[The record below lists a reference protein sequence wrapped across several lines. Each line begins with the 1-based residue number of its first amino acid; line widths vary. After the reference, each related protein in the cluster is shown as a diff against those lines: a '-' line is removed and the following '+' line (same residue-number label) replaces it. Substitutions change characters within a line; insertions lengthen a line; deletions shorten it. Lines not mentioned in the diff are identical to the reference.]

1 MKKRILIFF
10 SSYFPLVG
18 GAEVAVKELTDRL
31 PEFEFDLLTARLRCG
46 LPDEETVG
54 RVRVR
59 RLGFG
64 GNIDKFLL
72 PFLAWRRA
80 ERLHRR
86 APYDA
91 VWVVMASYAAFGAV
105 LFKLAHRKV
114 PMLLTLQEGDP
125 PEWIERKVRLVRP
138 WFTAIFRLSDGLQTI
153 SRFLMEWGRKMG
165 CRARV
170 QEVVPN
176 GVNVERFATGLPPQ
190 ARASERGRLGFA
202 SDDFVIVT
210 ASRLVVK
217 NGVDL
222 LIGSLSLLPPRV
234 KLLVA
239 GAGDLE
245 GKLKAQAA
253 ALGVAARV
261 VFAGEVGHDRLP
273 ALLAASDAF
282 CRPSRSEGLGNAFIE
297 AMAAGLPTVGTP
309 VGGIPDVIQ
318 DGRNGLMVEPESS
331 GSVAAAIGRLLDDP
345 ALARRLAEAGKA
357 SARGYAWESLAGRM
371 AGLFGRLFRESQAE

>member
-1 MKKRILIFF
+1 
-10 SSYFPLVG
+10 
-18 GAEVAVKELTDRL
+18 
-31 PEFEFDLLTARLRCG
+31 
-46 LPDEETVG
+46 
-54 RVRVR
+54 
-59 RLGFG
+59 
-64 GNIDKFLL
+64 
-72 PFLAWRRA
+72 
-80 ERLHRR
+80 
-86 APYDA
+86 
-91 VWVVMASYAAFGAV
+91 
-105 LFKLAHRKV
+105 
-114 PMLLTLQEGDP
+114 
-125 PEWIERKVRLVRP
+125 
-138 WFTAIFRLSDGLQTI
+138 
-153 SRFLMEWGRKMG
+153 
-165 CRARV
+165 
-170 QEVVPN
+170 
-176 GVNVERFATGLPPQ
+176 
-190 ARASERGRLGFA
+190 
-202 SDDFVIVT
+202 
-210 ASRLVVK
+210 
-217 NGVDL
+217 
-222 LIGSLSLLPPRV
+222 LSLLPPRV